1 MEFEPTLPLDQPD
14 LLRVSAFQ
22 RYLEQVAPED
32 GEGAAMSGLAAFS
45 PSLAQDLMRFE
56 AQGRPTELL
65 EVVAAALR
73 HHLALVIHLQVD
85 ERVLPLTLYPGEH
98 RFHSPLALEAL
109 LALRLSELQVLH
121 VEPAREAQPPSHP
134 LEGRREDLHP
144 IAPLAWALAMRGGR
158 EHLLPEIEG
167 PAAYRVAP
175 GLELQ
180 GLDLSGTVYAAV
192 RRLQTEAVNLRRLS
206 DFPGFDRARA
216 MRLLNALYL
225 LGALIVSRSHPA
237 AAGDTWFGGL

>member
-1 MEFEPTLPLDQPD
+1 MDFEPTLPLGQPD

-22 RYLEQVAPED
+22 RYLQQLAAEAD
-32 GEGAAMSGLAAFS
+32 EGGTLSGLAAFS

-65 EVVAAALR
+65 EVVAASLR
-73 HHLALVIHLQVD
+73 HHLPLVIHLQVD

-98 RFHSPLALEAL
+98 RVHSPLALDAL

-121 VEPAREAQPPSHP
+121 VEPARGGQPPSHP
-134 LEGRREDLHP
+134 LAGRSEDLHP
-144 IAPLAWALAMRGGR
+144 IAPLAWALAMRGAR
-158 EHLLPEIEG
+158 DRLLPEIEG
-167 PAAYRVAP
+167 PAAYRVAH
-175 GLELQ
+175 GLDLQ
-180 GLDLSGTVYAAV
+180 GLDLSGAMYAAV
-192 RRLQTEAVNLRRLS
+192 RRLQGESVNLRRLAE
-206 DFPGFDRARA
+206 FPGFDRERA